1 MFGIT
6 KESIRDVFKLAMP
19 AVGEMIL
26 YMIIWVFDTMMVG
39 KYGGQVTV
47 SAVGLG
53 SEIIYTFINIFI
65 GVGLS
70 VGITSIIARRYGAKK
85 FKEAEA
91 FSDIGFALG
100 IRIAFCVSLVTFLL
114 AKPLYTISGASPE
127 VTKLGVEYMQ
137 ICSFGI
143 FFNMLMTVLNG
154 IVRGTGNTKP
164 PLVASFIINI
174 VNIGLDA
181 VLIFGLWI
189 FPELGVKG
197 AALATSI
204 AHICG
209 FCFMAWYIKKRSR
222 IKCNFTNI
230 KWDKDKIRELVKLS
244 IPSGLQEGAFSIC
257 RLLNTLMI
265 MLLGTIAFSANQITT
280 TIEGLSFMPGYGF
293 AVAATTLVGHK
304 VGEGDLEKAESYAH
318 TSVFLGVLTMG
329 FCAILFLVFPE
340 FIISQFI
347 KKEEI
352 EVIELGA
359 MCLRLAAIEQIPMA
373 ISMILAGSLKGAG
386 DTKTPFTVAVISNWV
401 IRLPLM
407 LLFVWYLRMPVTY
420 VWGITAIQWIIDAA
434 LMYWLY
440 RKKLVNKVKL

>member
-1 MFGIT
+1 
-6 KESIRDVFKLAMP
+6 
-19 AVGEMIL
+19 
-26 YMIIWVFDTMMVG
+26 MMVG

-53 SEIIYTFINIFI
+53 SEIIYTFVNMFI

-70 VGITSIIARRYGAKK
+70 VGVTSIIARRYGARKYE
-85 FKEAEA
+85 EAEA
-91 FSDIGFALG
+91 FSDIGFAIG
-100 IRIAFCVSLVTFLL
+100 IRVAHCVSIMLFLL
-114 AKPLYTISGASPE
+114 ARPLYTIAGATPE
-127 VTKLGVEYMQ
+127 VTRLGVEYMK

-143 FFNMLMTVLNG
+143 FFDMLMNVLNG

-164 PLVASFIINI
+164 PLVASLIINI

-209 FCFMAWYIKKRSR
+209 FCFMVWYIRKKSK
-222 IKCNFTNI
+222 IKCNFKNI
-230 KWDKDKIRELVKLS
+230 KWDKAKVRELVKLS

-304 VGEGDLEKAESYAH
+304 VGEGDREKAESYAH
-318 TSVFLGVLTMG
+318 TSVFLGVVMMG
-329 FCAILFLVFPE
+329 ICAVLFLLFPE

-352 EVIELGA
+352 EVIEIGA
-359 MCLRLAAIEQIPMA
+359 MCLRLAALEQVPMA

-386 DTKTPFTVAVISNWV
+386 DTRTPFIVAVISNWL

-407 LLFVWYLRMPVTY
+407 VLFVWYLRKPVTY
-420 VWGITAIQWIIDAA
+420 VWGITAIQWTIDAM

-440 RKKLVNKVKL
+440 RKKLEKNDKI